1 MFERKKEICERI
13 NNIIF
18 KDDDYINNNI
28 ASSMYRLGITLEEIE
43 LLEKSKYCDV
53 LIELLSNKDFM
64 KKISVDTRKNII
76 EIINNMDSEDKA
88 ILIKNFVTNKKLLDI
103 LKESTFVLLISPISK
118 IKDYNIQK
126 SIFDIIS
133 LDKVINSNYLYS
145 LGRNLAKIEYLDFDK
160 RANYA
165 ALDNIKSLIV
175 NSKVLDFR
183 LNEIIGVICNLKKI
197 NQVEYGSLYATR
209 NLESTDI
216 LDVLKI
222 IGECKNYDNL
232 ICVCDIAENFEN
244 NKETKKKNNYMGIL
258 KMFAKCK
265 DTGKMFSAS
274 NVAVS
279 DIAFESK
286 YYRELIELVMNAKD
300 SAQAQSASLIA
311 CDSDAINSPYILDF
325 VKMAA
330 DADNEL
336 QADLAYKMAVSLS
349 VLEREDA
356 KELVEIASKAK
367 GLDYL
372 YFIDLSDIF
381 TDTHFVYNHVD
392 INKIFKT
399 ICEVESSAVK
409 RFCYDIVID
418 SDSNELDMCT
428 DYSLFD
434 KVDIIGKCRD
444 EKIAEIATKFAL
456 DKEREKDWEKDYKY
470 IEKICSC
477 KSPEQANIVS
487 NLIYNDD
494 FRNNVNNLALLD
506 ILINTE
512 EEANM
517 FLLSKALT
525 NKDLLDNH
533 KNIELYNLIS
543 SADEYNDVNTYLVAT
558 SKDVLDSS
566 SPIRLTKMASE
577 GVSSKN
583 LIGLAKIMNAYIRPK
598 YEPKTIKKIK
608 KIGNKKK

>member
-1 MFERKKEICERI
+1 MFERKREIYKKI
-13 NNIIF
+13 NNIIS
-18 KDDDYINNNI
+18 KDDNYSHNNI
-28 ASSMYRLGITLEEIE
+28 AGSMYRLGITLEEID
-43 LLEKSKYCDV
+43 LVEKSKYSDV
-53 LIELLSNKDFM
+53 LIELLSNKYFM
-64 KKISVDTRKNII
+64 KNISVDTRKVII
-76 EIINNMDSEDKA
+76 DIINNMDIEDKA

-103 LKESTFVLLISPISK
+103 LKESTFVLLIDPISK

-126 SIFDIIS
+126 SIFDILS
-133 LDKVINSNYLYS
+133 LDEVINSNYLYD
-145 LGRNLAKIEYLDFDK
+145 LGRNLSKIEYLDFDK

-175 NSKVLDFR
+175 NNKKLDFR
-183 LNEIIGVICNLKKI
+183 LNEIIDVICNFKNM
-197 NQVEYGSLYATR
+197 NQIEYGSLYATR

-222 IGECKNYDNL
+222 IGECENYDNL
-232 ICVCDIAENFEN
+232 ICVCDIAEDFEA
-244 NKETKKKNNYMGIL
+244 NKETKKKNNYMEIL
-258 KMFAKCK
+258 EMFVKCK
-265 DTGKMFSAS
+265 DTGNMFSAS
-274 NVAVS
+274 HVAIN

-286 YYRELIELVMNAKD
+286 YYRELIELVMNAKG
-300 SAQAQSASLIA
+300 SAQANSASLIA
-311 CDSDAINSPYILDF
+311 CDSDALSSPYILDF

-330 DADNEL
+330 GAEDEL
-336 QADLAYKMAVSLS
+336 QADLAYKVAVSLS

-356 KELVEIASKAK
+356 KELVEIARKAR

-381 TDTHFVYNHVD
+381 DDTHFVYNHVD
-392 INKIFKT
+392 INKIFKAL
-399 ICEVESSAVK
+399 CEIESSVVK

-418 SDSNELDMCT
+418 SDNNELDMCT

-434 KVDIIGKCRD
+434 KVDIIGKCKD

-456 DKEREKDWEKDYKY
+456 DKEREKDFEKDYKY

-525 NKDLLDNH
+525 NKDLLDSS

-543 SADEYNDVNTYLVAT
+543 SADEYNDVNTYLAAT

-577 GVSSKN
+577 GISSKN
-583 LIGLAKIMNAYIRPK
+583 VIGLAKIMNAYKRPK
-598 YEPKTIKKIK
+598 YEPRTLKRIKNVN
-608 KIGNKKK
+608 NK

>member
-1 MFERKKEICERI
+1 
-13 NNIIF
+13 
-18 KDDDYINNNI
+18 
-28 ASSMYRLGITLEEIE
+28 
-43 LLEKSKYCDV
+43 
-53 LIELLSNKDFM
+53 
-64 KKISVDTRKNII
+64 
-76 EIINNMDSEDKA
+76 
-88 ILIKNFVTNKKLLDI
+88 
-103 LKESTFVLLISPISK
+103 
-118 IKDYNIQK
+118 
-126 SIFDIIS
+126 
-133 LDKVINSNYLYS
+133 
-145 LGRNLAKIEYLDFDK
+145 
-160 RANYA
+160 
-165 ALDNIKSLIV
+165 
-175 NSKVLDFR
+175 
-183 LNEIIGVICNLKKI
+183 
-197 NQVEYGSLYATR
+197 
-209 NLESTDI
+209 
-216 LDVLKI
+216 
-222 IGECKNYDNL
+222 
-232 ICVCDIAENFEN
+232 
-244 NKETKKKNNYMGIL
+244 
-258 KMFAKCK
+258 
-265 DTGKMFSAS
+265 
-274 NVAVS
+274 
-279 DIAFESK
+279 
-286 YYRELIELVMNAKD
+286 MNAKD

-399 ICEVESSAVK
+399 ICEVESSVVK

-418 SDSNELDMCT
+418 SDNNELDMCT

-487 NLIYNDD
+487 SLIYNDN

-512 EEANM
+512 EESNM
-517 FLLSKALT
+517 FLLGKALT